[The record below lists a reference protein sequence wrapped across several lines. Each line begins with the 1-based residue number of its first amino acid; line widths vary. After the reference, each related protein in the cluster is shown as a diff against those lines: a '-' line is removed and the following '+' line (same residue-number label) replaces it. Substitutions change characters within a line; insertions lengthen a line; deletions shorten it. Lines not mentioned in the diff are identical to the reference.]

1 MVQEV
6 LARGDDVCEW
16 EIGLRM
22 GGGGGILAVWPNSHG
37 QSCGMALGW

>member
-22 GGGGGILAVWPNSHG
+22 EGGILAVWPNSHG